1 MICHMFD
8 FEAVCR
14 LLVNEAL
21 TLNLTSLLH
30 SSVDR
35 DRFPPD
41 DYAQPLRLAV
51 KQSPISAALVSVAWN
66 PSQISCDEP
75 VVP

>member
-21 TLNLTSLLH
+21 TEF

-51 KQSPISAALVSVAWN
+51 KQSPISAALVSMAWN
-66 PSQISCDEP
+66 PSQSSCDEP